1 MCRALLCDQAE
12 DQLETAW
19 KVLLPKGANAL
30 DGAAFRQVL
39 PLLGEEVPESQV
51 PPAAAELLHTDG
63 VRQID
68 QLFAEADGDSSGM
81 IEYSEFCKL
90 VSQLVTSSLG
100 ADCAGRF
107 GL

>member
-1 MCRALLCDQAE
+1 MAAQMD
-12 DQLETAW
+12 AW
-19 KVLLPKGANAL
+19 RVFNPDGTEAL

-51 PPAAAELLHTDG
+51 SPAAAELLHTDD

-68 QLFAEADGDSSGM
+68 QLFAEVDGDSSGM
-81 IEYSEFCKL
+81 IEYSEFCEL
-90 VSQLVTSSLG
+90 VSQLVTSSWG
-100 ADCAGRF
+100 AECAGRF